1 MCVSG
6 CFRHL
11 SSVHWAWSEGCVR
24 EGLCG
29 AQQVAHTIK
38 VMLVLFNG
46 LDAHPVLGK
55 QGLIAGGITWGRQE
69 LEVAMTATQKESSP
83 AVGKA
88 ISSMTIMDLCSMQQS
103 AYIYVYLS
111 F

>member
-1 MCVSG
+1 M
-6 CFRHL
+6 
-11 SSVHWAWSEGCVR
+11 R

-46 LDAHPVLGK
+46 FDAHPLLGK
-55 QGLIAGGITWGRQE
+55 QGLVAGGVTWGRQE
-69 LEVAMTATQKESSP
+69 LEVPVTATQKESSP
-83 AVGKA
+83 AVGKVT
-88 ISSMTIMDLCSMQQS
+88 SSEFHLQQS
-103 AYIYVYLS
+103 TVYIYVYLS